1 MGRPAMPSPARKA
14 APAWDW
20 QSPNAQRTRRRWNP
34 GSFGFLGLPLFGGP
48 GELSPEEQS
57 DTENPARPDAADASS
72 AVNAIAL

>member
-1 MGRPAMPSPARKA
+1 MRHRPGTVNLQTLNARGVGGIRVLLVF
-14 APAWDW
+14 WD
-20 QSPNAQRTRRRWNP
+20 SR
-34 GSFGFLGLPLFGGP
+34 FLGGP